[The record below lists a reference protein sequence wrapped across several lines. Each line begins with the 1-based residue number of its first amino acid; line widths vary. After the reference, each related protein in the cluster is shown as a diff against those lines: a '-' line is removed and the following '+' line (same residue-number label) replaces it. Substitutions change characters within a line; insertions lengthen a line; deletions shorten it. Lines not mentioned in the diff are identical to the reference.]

1 MLGFRN
7 DPRKSN
13 HKPRME
19 GIQKGREIATR
30 NRNEED
36 RSHRNKKEVDFVPY
50 YSRLL
55 QLKSV
60 LKDSMGIVALTLST
74 SCLLDGQTRPI
85 CLEIGQV
92 MDVEL
97 HKGNKAMMRYSSWT
111 TLADN

>member
-7 DPRKSN
+7 DPRKSH

-60 LKDSMGIVALTLST
+60 LKDSMGAFV
-74 SCLLDGQTRPI
+74 GP
-85 CLEIGQV
+85 
-92 MDVEL
+92 
-97 HKGNKAMMRYSSWT
+97 
-111 TLADN
+111 